1 MADSEST
8 DNIIT
13 PDVPETVNGTCT
25 VSENVET
32 GNGSK
37 FQTRFGYLRCRPDCL
52 QFLTS
57 ARWFLL
63 FICLSAFF
71 QSMIV
76 NGLVGVTIST
86 IERRF
91 ALASSQTAWVA
102 ASYEIA
108 GAPALLL
115 IGYFGSTL
123 RRPVWIGAGLI
134 LLGIGFGIYSIP
146 HFAAPPYR
154 YSGDSINL
162 CVEMAWNKSSQNDSL
177 PPNDRCAEIK
187 LSLVY
192 GQVTI
197 IFVVSVC
204 LSVCLFVQSFS
215 QPSSIRFGS
224 N

>member
-13 PDVPETVNGTCT
+13 PDVDPAPAVNGTCT
-25 VSENVET
+25 ASEDLET
-32 GNGSK
+32 AGSAA
-37 FQTRFGYLRCRPDCL
+37 FQTRFGYLRWRPDCL

-57 ARWFLL
+57 ASWFLL

-91 ALASSQTAWVA
+91 ALASSKTAWIA

-123 RRPVWIGAGLI
+123 RRPMWIGGGLV
-134 LLGIGFGIYSIP
+134 LLGIGFGIYAIP
-146 HFAAPPYR
+146 HFAAAPYR
-154 YSGDSINL
+154 YSGNSINL
-162 CVEMAWNKSSQNDSL
+162 CVGLSNSSYHNVTL
-177 PPNDRCAEIK
+177 PTSDRC
-187 LSLVY
+187 VR
-192 GQVTI
+192 
-197 IFVVSVC
+197 VC
-204 LSVCLFVQSFS
+204 VCARL
-215 QPSSIRFGS
+215 
-224 N
+224 